1 MTKAV
6 NGLVAVLFGGAITFS
21 LFYLMQALIATG
33 SGEVEER
40 TSIRIADISI
50 PEIEIEV
57 TRLEPKPE
65 EPDAPEE
72 VPDLPDMEVDTMDMS
87 SGDSINVARVDVDIG
102 GIDATAVV
110 GINDSEMLPIVT
122 VPPQYP
128 NRALSRG
135 IEGWCLVMF
144 TVTETGTVINPVV
157 VDADPPD
164 VFNNSSVRAVGRFK
178 YNPRVEDG
186 VPVPVEGVQYLFRYN
201 VDE

>member
-57 TRLEPKPE
+57 TRVEPKPE

>member
-1 MTKAV
+1 MTRTI
-6 NGLVAVLFGGAITFS
+6 NGLVALLFGAVITFS

-33 SGEVEER
+33 SGGPDTR
-40 TSIRIADISI
+40 ISIRIADISI
-50 PEIEIEV
+50 PEMEIEV
-57 TRLEPKPE
+57 ARVEPKPD
-65 EPDAPEE
+65 EPDVPEE
-72 VPDLPDMEVDTMDMS
+72 IPDLPDMDVAIMDMS
-87 SGDSINVARVDVDIG
+87 NGDAISVARVSVDVG

-144 TVTETGTVINPVV
+144 TVSETGTVINPVV
-157 VDADPPD
+157 VDADPPE
-164 VFNNSSVRAVGRFK
+164 VFNNSSVRAVSRFK
-178 YNPRVEDG
+178 YNPRVVNG
-186 VPVPVEGVQYLFRYN
+186 ISVQVPGVQYLFRYN

>member
-1 MTKAV
+1 MIKTV
-6 NGLVAVLFGGAITFS
+6 NGLIAVLFGAVITFS

-33 SGEVEER
+33 SGEPEVR

-50 PEIEIEV
+50 PEMEIEV
-57 TRLEPKPE
+57 ARVEPKPE

-87 SGDSINVARVDVDIG
+87 SGDAINVARVNVDIG

-144 TVTETGTVINPVV
+144 TVTETGTVIDPVV

-164 VFNNSSVRAVGRFK
+164 VFNNSSVRAVARFK

-186 VPVPVEGVQYLFRYN
+186 VPVPVPGVQYLFRYN